1 MERLIDIEK
10 KEEYI
15 MTILTK
21 TITAALVLSIGAA
34 PIVGIASAATLGTT
48 TSDGTVSFADESGEL
63 SLTNADD
70 INWAQIDLSN
80 ITDFSPAATNSA
92 SGQLELTQ
100 TSANPT
106 GNYLVTVQQ
115 TGDWVGGSGIS
126 KSNLPIKLGANSLA
140 SGAVTAVNETV
151 QPSRGVHEIIFQN
164 TGDFTLDLTGTSDL
178 SNAVNQNLAS
188 EVTWTLTDAQ

>member
-1 MERLIDIEK
+1 
-10 KEEYI
+10 

-34 PIVGIASAATLGTT
+34 PLVGIASAADLDTA
-48 TSDGTVSFADESGEL
+48 TSNGTVSFADESGEL

-70 INWAQIDLSN
+70 INWAEIDLSN
-80 ITDFSPAATNSA
+80 ITNFSPAATNSA
-92 SGQLELTQ
+92 TGKLELTQ

-115 TGDWVGGSGIS
+115 TGDWAGGSGIS

-151 QPSRGVHEIIFQN
+151 QPSRGTHAIDFKSS
-164 TGDFTLDLTGTSDL
+164 GDYTLDLSGSGDL
-178 SNAVNQNLAS
+178 SGGKGQSLTS